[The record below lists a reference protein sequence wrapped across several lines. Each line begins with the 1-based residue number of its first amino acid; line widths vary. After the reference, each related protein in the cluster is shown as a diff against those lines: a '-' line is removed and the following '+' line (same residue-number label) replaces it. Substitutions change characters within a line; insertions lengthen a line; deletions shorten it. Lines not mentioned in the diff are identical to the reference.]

1 MKKLIV
7 MCMLLAVVLAGVGC
21 GAEKTDAPYSVDCIQ
36 ALVDGGVFSEELES
50 LEGDIPFALYVL
62 ADYGLTLKDL
72 KECAAVRS
80 AGGTCEEAAVLV
92 FTGEDKAKTAL
103 TAMEDYL
110 VSQIES
116 NQNYRPNEIPKL
128 EGAYLEQR
136 GESVLLVVAGD
147 DQAMKAVLAKY

>member
-7 MCMLLAVVLAGVGC
+7 MCMLLAVVLSGVGC
-21 GAEKTDAPYSVDCIQ
+21 GAKETSDPYSVDCVQ
-36 ALVDGGVFSEELES
+36 ALVDGDAFSEELER

-92 FTGEDKAKTAL
+92 FVEESKAVA
-103 TAMEDYL
+103 AMDAMKDYL
-110 VSQIES
+110 AAQIES
-116 NQNYRPNEIPKL
+116 NRNYRPDEIPKL

-136 GESVLLVVAGD
+136 GESVLFVVPGD
-147 DQAMKAVLAKY
+147 RGAMEAVLAKY